1 MDKLLYGITN
11 KVIESYR
18 LAKNKLRFD
27 GEYINHFTSLVFR
40 ENENI
45 NIDKIKEIRKYI
57 KANTSKMSSFRGDI
71 LYMLS
76 ILISKQEDYLKFSDR
91 LIYAGEI
98 LKDNDFK
105 EGAYLALSSYALAKY
120 GVYENYNKIVSY
132 IKDIY
137 KTLKK
142 EYKNFVG
149 EDDYL
154 VCTLLAIEASEK
166 MSNVNEMGAYIQ
178 SVFNYFSDLEDYS
191 KNDLQGIASSILLN
205 KNVMAPYKAKNI
217 IKIFDRNDLKIADEV
232 LPLIGVVSRGDDAF
246 KYVKKVKDVIECL
259 CEEEA
264 EYTFYM
270 DKTFRTLIGIF
281 IVEIYEKEKGAFSNK
296 YLEELLCFVIYSFI
310 VSKNQGLF
318 EEVLA

>member
-1 MDKLLYGITN
+1 
-11 KVIESYR
+11 
-18 LAKNKLRFD
+18 KLRFD

-120 GVYENYNKIVSY
+120 GVYENYNEIVLY

-142 EYKNFVG
+142 EYKDFVG

-205 KNVMAPYKAKNI
+205 KNVMAPYKAKNTNLYY
-217 IKIFDRNDLKIADEV
+217 F
-232 LPLIGVVSRGDDAF
+232 
-246 KYVKKVKDVIECL
+246 
-259 CEEEA
+259 
-264 EYTFYM
+264 
-270 DKTFRTLIGIF
+270 
-281 IVEIYEKEKGAFSNK
+281 
-296 YLEELLCFVIYSFI
+296 
-310 VSKNQGLF
+310 
-318 EEVLA
+318 